1 MAGTTKYLM
10 AEQVLLRLAGGYRDS
25 NQPVQMEDVVKAIEQ
40 VVNSTFQM
48 QYYSATLPTG
58 ETIPD
63 NLMVAFYENIPVS
76 SYGEKAK
83 STLPVMPISL
93 PRNMGVYRV
102 TDENDN
108 DYIPVPL
115 GQGALIR
122 ADKLLNDL
130 LGSVWYEIRNFT
142 VVFSKDITL
151 LGVTAVNMYLVVMDI
166 SLYSNTDPLP
176 IPAGATNTTSS
187 PLPKPPSAK
196 SLITGHGVGIHAL
209 TFSKY
214 LASTLELYS

>member
-10 AEQVLLRLAGGYRDS
+10 AEQILTRLAGGYRDS

-40 VVNSTFQM
+40 VVNATFQM

-63 NLMVAFYENIPVS
+63 NLMVAFYENIPVTS
-76 SYGEKAK
+76 FGQKAK
-83 STLPVMPISL
+83 ATLPVMPISL

-102 TDENDN
+102 TDSNDN

-130 LGSVWYEIRNFT
+130 LGSVWYELRNFT

-151 LGVTAVNMYLVVMDI
+151 LGVSTVNMYLVVMDI

-176 IPAGATNTTSS
+176 IPAGAEDEIIEKVYAKFAIVTPKTGIVDNYNAATN
-187 PLPKPPSAK
+187 K
-196 SLITGHGVGIHAL
+196 IN
-209 TFSKY
+209 
-214 LASTLELYS
+214 

>member
-10 AEQVLLRLAGGYRDS
+10 AEQILTRLAGGYRDS

-63 NLMVAFYENIPVS
+63 NLMVAYYENIPVTS
-76 SYGEKAK
+76 FGEKAK
-83 STLPVMPISL
+83 ATLPVMPISL

-115 GQGALIR
+115 GQGALIK

-130 LGSVWYEIRNFT
+130 LGNVWYELRNFT

-151 LGVTAVNMYLVVMDI
+151 LGVTTVNMYLVVMDI

-176 IPAGATNTTSS
+176 IPAGAEDEIIEKVYAKFAIVTPETGIVDNYSAATN
-187 PLPKPPSAK
+187 K
-196 SLITGHGVGIHAL
+196 IN
-209 TFSKY
+209 
-214 LASTLELYS
+214 

>member
-25 NQPVQMEDVVKAIEQ
+25 NQPVQMEDVVKSIEQ
-40 VVNSTFQM
+40 VVNATFQM

-83 STLPVMPISL
+83 ATLPVMPISL

-102 TDENDN
+102 TDESDN

-151 LGVTAVNMYLVVMDI
+151 LGVTTVNMYLVVMDI
-166 SLYSNTDPLP
+166 SLYSNTDLLP
-176 IPAGATNTTSS
+176 IPAGAEDEIIEKVFAKFAIVTPETGIVDNYSAATN
-187 PLPKPPSAK
+187 K
-196 SLITGHGVGIHAL
+196 IN
-209 TFSKY
+209 
-214 LASTLELYS
+214 

>member
-10 AEQVLLRLAGGYRDS
+10 AEQILTRLAGGYRDN

-63 NLMVAFYENIPVS
+63 NLMVAYYENIPVTS
-76 SYGEKAK
+76 FGEKAK
-83 STLPVMPISL
+83 ATLPVMPISL

-115 GQGALIR
+115 GQGALIK

-130 LGSVWYEIRNFT
+130 LGNVWYELRNFT

-151 LGVTAVNMYLVVMDI
+151 LGVTTVNMYLVVMDI

-176 IPAGATNTTSS
+176 IPAGAEDEIIEKVYAKFAIVTPETGIVDNYSSATN
-187 PLPKPPSAK
+187 K
-196 SLITGHGVGIHAL
+196 IN
-209 TFSKY
+209 
-214 LASTLELYS
+214 

>member
-10 AEQVLLRLAGGYRDS
+10 AEQILTRLAGGYRDN

-63 NLMVAFYENIPVS
+63 NLMVAYYENIPVTS
-76 SYGEKAK
+76 FGEKAK
-83 STLPVMPISL
+83 ATLPVMPISL

-115 GQGALIR
+115 GQGALIK

-130 LGSVWYEIRNFT
+130 LGNVWYELRNFT

-151 LGVTAVNMYLVVMDI
+151 LGVTTVNMYLVVMDI

-176 IPAGATNTTSS
+176 IPAGAEDEIIEKVYAKFAIVTPETGIVDNYNAVTN
-187 PLPKPPSAK
+187 K
-196 SLITGHGVGIHAL
+196 IN
-209 TFSKY
+209 
-214 LASTLELYS
+214 

>member
-10 AEQVLLRLAGGYRDS
+10 AEQILTRLAGGYRDN

-63 NLMVAFYENIPVS
+63 NLMVAYYENIPVTS
-76 SYGEKAK
+76 FGEKAK
-83 STLPVMPISL
+83 ATLPVMPISL

-115 GQGALIR
+115 GQGALIK

-130 LGSVWYEIRNFT
+130 LGNVWYELRNFT

-151 LGVTAVNMYLVVMDI
+151 LGVTTVNMYLVVMDI

-176 IPAGATNTTSS
+176 IPAGAEDEIIEKVYAKFAIVTPETGIVDNYSAATN
-187 PLPKPPSAK
+187 K
-196 SLITGHGVGIHAL
+196 IN
-209 TFSKY
+209 
-214 LASTLELYS
+214 